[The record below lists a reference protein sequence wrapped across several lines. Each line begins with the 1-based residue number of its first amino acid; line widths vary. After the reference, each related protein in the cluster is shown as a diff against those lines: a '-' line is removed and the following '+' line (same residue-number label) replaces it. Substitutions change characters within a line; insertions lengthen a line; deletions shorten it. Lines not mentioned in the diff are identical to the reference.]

1 MDKKSILKYLPL
13 ETERL
18 IIRTPM
24 PDDAEQ
30 IQNAKEA
37 LEETLRRWM
46 EWSDDFGMSRQ
57 GLDDWLTN
65 ATASKV
71 SIPLIGLDK
80 LSGKFVLA
88 TGIDTTDEDFS
99 TVSTGWWLAKGY
111 EGQGLAYESM
121 SAIFNFVQETI
132 GTRMIKA
139 SYYEGNTRSQSLMER
154 LGMNY
159 AGTEPKAHTSNL
171 TGEKLDVITYERN
184 FR

>member
-1 MDKKSILKYLPL
+1 MDKASILKYLPL

-46 EWSDDFGMSRQ
+46 DWSDDFGMSRE

-65 ATASKV
+65 ATASEV

-80 LSGKFVLA
+80 LSGKFILA
-88 TGIDTTDEDFS
+88 TGIDATDEDFS

-111 EGQGLAYESM
+111 EGKGLAYEGLN
-121 SAIFNFVQETI
+121 AVFNLLAEIVETQKVF
-132 GTRMIKA
+132 TKFYA
-139 SYYEGNTRSQSLMER
+139 GNTRSQNLMER

-159 AGTEPKAHTSNL
+159 VGTEPKAHTSNL

-184 FR
+184 LR